1 MTCCLIAKDQLDG
14 TLRRSSKDVMKLDR
28 LGALFPNRLSFSRTL
43 VRRMRREKW
52 TIKRNSFSLNEK
64 GVGTAIYKITTNQS
78 PLWFVVFAQH
88 LLAEDRTDRV
98 IAEKWDATFTLTC
111 EEPIGN
117 HLKRLEAN
125 VPLQEMGRYTAKEL
139 VLSRANKSVRLFE
152 YVSDKLAAGVQPDP
166 SELMDVGYLIRTTAV
181 YGNGKFGLSDL
192 ENIKSKKIF
201 ELPFQAEMLCV
212 YLARCFSFDWVEH
225 VAFFKSS
232 GSYKPLDD
240 HLKQALGVGNATG
253 LGMAPFLVNH
263 PKLICHWIT
272 ARENALAAVKGIK
285 KLSKDSRNR
294 FVELL
299 KEAQI
304 HLIEWP
310 TTDEKQQAKL
320 QKLKEELLQVA
331 QRVPSLDDY
340 KFWESLTSW
349 ASSNLSLEGQELLN
363 SLVIEINPTVVDH
376 FELETASD
384 ELMVI
389 EADMPLISILKI
401 IESRYSWVL
410 KLNLEHEESNARF
423 WYRSEEKEEP
433 RLGWRFKEPGSDKEM
448 RLGIAQNVKKLYEQ
462 LLAEDLS
469 LEVMTV
475 SDFLI
480 TAPTWRETIQRIQ
493 SLRNCHYAEIED
505 NVLEENCRPT
515 NLLRC
520 KLAMFG
526 ATKFD
531 PKSDL
536 WIRIALF
543 QGAPLSKNLNLN
555 GPDWS
560 SFSPLNKKLSH
571 EPNHFA

>member
-1 MTCCLIAKDQLDG
+1 MTCCLIAKNQLDG
-14 TLRRSSKDVMKLDR
+14 NPRRSSEDVMTLDR

-43 VRRMRREKW
+43 VRRMSREKW
-52 TIKRNSFSLNEK
+52 SIKRISFNLNEK
-64 GVGTAIYKITTNQS
+64 GIGTAIYKINTNLS

-88 LLAEDRTDRV
+88 LSAEDRTDRV

-111 EEPIGN
+111 EEPTDTQ
-117 HLKRLEAN
+117 LKRLEAN
-125 VPLQEMGRYTAKEL
+125 VPLQEMGRYTPKEL

-152 YVSDKLAAGVQPDP
+152 YVSDKLASGVQPEP

-192 ENIKSKKIF
+192 ENIKDKKLF

-225 VAFFKSS
+225 VAFFKSP

-240 HLKQALGVGNATG
+240 HFKQALGVGNATG
-253 LGMAPFLVNH
+253 LGMAPFLINH
-263 PKLICHWIT
+263 PKLICHWMT
-272 ARENALAAVKGIK
+272 ARENALAEVNGIEKVSNDNRK
-285 KLSKDSRNR
+285 K

-299 KEAQI
+299 DEAQM

-310 TTDEKQQAKL
+310 TTDEEQQAKL
-320 QKLKEELLQVA
+320 LKLKEELLQIAKAV
-331 QRVPSLDDY
+331 QSLDDH
-340 KFWESLTSW
+340 KFWKTLTSW
-349 ASSNLSLEGQELLN
+349 ASNSLSLEGQELLN
-363 SLVIEINPTVVDH
+363 SLVIEINPNVVDH

-384 ELMVI
+384 ELMSI
-389 EADMPLISILKI
+389 EADMPLISIVKI

-410 KLNLEHEESNARF
+410 KLNLEHEGSNARF

-433 RLGWRFKEPGSDKEM
+433 RLGWRFREPGADKEM

-505 NVLEENCRPT
+505 NVLEENCRPI

-555 GPDWS
+555 GPEWS
-560 SFSPLNKKLSH
+560 SFSPLNKKISN
-571 EPNHFA
+571 EPNYFV